1 MRIRDLNFSQKAAS
15 CRRANALDPSHS
27 LFLWNTKSLAIP
39 PVLRIVSLVVFASTL
54 FSRAVDPVVPK
65 IAADLGIEV
74 KTAALLS
81 SAFTFPYAFMQPALG
96 TIGDFFGKT
105 RLMNASLAAVVTT
118 TLICAFASNFS
129 LLVVMRIIA
138 GVCAGGIFPVGVA
151 IVGDLVPV
159 HARQV
164 AIGRLLAVGLTGNLI
179 GAVLSGLIGDLLG
192 WRGVFLS
199 IGGFGL
205 LVAVI
210 AFFAF
215 RGMHV
220 GKARPFNLAA
230 AAAGF
235 QSVFADP
242 RAKVCFS
249 SVFFEG
255 IIIHGMFPYVALL
268 LLASGQTHSSYAG
281 IVIAGFGLGGILLSL
296 SLPVLVVRVTE
307 RQLMLTGAAAACVA
321 FILISLNMS
330 WYIQA
335 AVFVLFGL
343 GFYMLHNCIQVHVTD
358 LSQTARGAALSM
370 HSSAFFTGQAI
381 GPVYYGYAFGH
392 FGIGVPPLI
401 GAAVILAIGLVCA
414 RLLRHRRRGL
424 GLAEGP

>member
-1 MRIRDLNFSQKAAS
+1 LARFATK
-15 CRRANALDPSHS
+15 RRVS
-27 LFLWNTKSLAIP
+27 AISP
-39 PVLRIVSLVVFASTL
+39 ILRIVSLVVFASTL

-65 IAADLGIEV
+65 IALDLGIDV

-81 SAFTFPYAFMQPALG
+81 SAFTFPYAIMQPALG
-96 TIGDFFGKT
+96 TIADFFGKT

-118 TLICAFASNFS
+118 TLVCAFASNFP
-129 LLVVMRIIA
+129 LLVIMRIIA
-138 GVCAGGIFPVGVA
+138 GMCAGGIFPVGVA

-159 HARQV
+159 HERQV

-179 GAVLSGLIGDLLG
+179 GAVISGAIGDLLG
-192 WRGVFLS
+192 WRGVFFA

-205 LVAVI
+205 VVAVI

-215 RGMHV
+215 RGMSV
-220 GKARPFNLAA
+220 GKPRPFNLAA

-235 QSVFADP
+235 KGVLADP
-242 RAKVCFS
+242 RAKVCFG

-281 IVIAGFGLGGILLSL
+281 IVIAGFGLGGILFSL
-296 SLPVLVVRVTE
+296 ALPVLVVRISE
-307 RQLMLTGAAAACVA
+307 RQLMLSGAAVAAIA
-321 FILISLNMS
+321 FILIALNMA

-358 LSQTARGAALSM
+358 LTQTARGATLSM

-381 GPVYYGYAFGH
+381 GPIYYGYAFGH
-392 FGIGVPPLI
+392 FGVSAPPLL
-401 GAAVILAIGLVCA
+401 GAGVILIIGLVCA
-414 RLLRHRRRGL
+414 RLLRHRRPAPAL
-424 GLAEGP
+424 VEED

>member
-1 MRIRDLNFSQKAAS
+1 VI
-15 CRRANALDPSHS
+15 
-27 LFLWNTKSLAIP
+27 
-39 PVLRIVSLVVFASTL
+39 FASTL

-65 IAADLGIEV
+65 IAVDLGIDV

-81 SAFTFPYAFMQPALG
+81 SAFTFPYAIMQPALG

-105 RLMNASLAAVVTT
+105 RLMNISLAAVVTT
-118 TLICAFASNFS
+118 TLIAAFASSFP
-129 LLVVMRIIA
+129 LLVGLRVVA

-151 IVGDLVPV
+151 IIGDLVPV

-179 GAVLSGLIGDLLG
+179 GAVISGVIGDLLG
-192 WRGVFLS
+192 WRGVFFS

-205 LVAVI
+205 IVAVM

-215 RGMHV
+215 RGLNAS
-220 GKARPFNLAA
+220 KSKPFNLAA
-230 AAAGF
+230 VAAGF

-255 IIIHGMFPYVALL
+255 IVIHGMFPYVALL
-268 LLASGQTHSSYAG
+268 LLAAGETHSSYAG
-281 IVIAGFGLGGILLSL
+281 IIIAGFGLGGIILSL
-296 SLPVLVVRVTE
+296 SLPFLVVRVTE
-307 RQLMLTGAAAACVA
+307 RQLMLTGAAFAAVA
-321 FILISLNMS
+321 FMLIAINMD

-358 LSQTARGAALSM
+358 LSQTARGTALSL
-370 HSSAFFTGQAI
+370 HSSAFFSGQAI
-381 GPVYYGYAFGH
+381 GPIYYGFAFAH
-392 FGIGVPPLI
+392 LGVHIPPLF
-401 GAAVILAIGLVCA
+401 GAMVIVIIGLICA
-414 RLLRHRRRGL
+414 RLLRHRRPLPALVENG
-424 GLAEGP
+424 